1 MRQTHVRKVTNAFLA
16 DLASREDRGGALRPR
31 PNVRVVPWYEQVW
44 RAFAMLFVLGLSLAT
59 GAAAVA
65 LLLRGLS

>member
-1 MRQTHVRKVTNAFLA
+1 MRQTHVRQVTNAFLA
-16 DLASREDRGGALRPR
+16 DLASRADRGGALRPR